1 MRVVHTTGCPPPS
14 TMFVHPPLVAFVS
27 EEAALAMAKLEDVI
41 HNVAGHLG
49 GKSKLDEPGGDD
61 GHG

>member
-1 MRVVHTTGCPPPS
+1 
-14 TMFVHPPLVAFVS
+14 MFVHPPLVAFVS

-41 HNVAGHLG
+41 HDVAGHLG